1 MARNGP
7 VVVGVDGSPSGLEAV
22 EVAAREAAYRNRPL
36 RVVHAFVWPST
47 HMPLGA
53 VEGDLRYE
61 AKRIVAEAEERARA
75 TAPEVEAGGE
85 VVTGEALTVL
95 EEESR
100 SAALMVVGSRG
111 LGGFTRLLIGSV
123 AGQLAAHSH
132 CPVLVVR
139 GRTDGTGP
147 VLVGVDGSPAG
158 EAALDFAFEAAAARE
173 TGVVALHAWSEWS
186 VPVPPPEDKSAPYA
200 YEPGML
206 KADEERLLAES
217 LAGWRDRYPD
227 VPVEHR
233 LVRGRA
239 REALVE
245 ASEEARLL
253 VVGKRGRGGFAGLLL
268 GSVSQAATQHAH
280 CPVVVV
286 PHA

>member
-1 MARNGP
+1 MTRNGP

-22 EVAAREAAYRNRPL
+22 EVAAREAKYRNRPL

-61 AKRIVAEAEERARA
+61 AQRIVTEAEERAR
-75 TAPEVEAGGE
+75 TAVPGTEVSGE

-95 EEESR
+95 EER
-100 SAALMVVGSRG
+100 SGRAALMVVGSRG
-111 LGGFTRLLIGSV
+111 LGGFARLLIGSV
-123 AGQLAAHSH
+123 AGQLAAHSR

-158 EAALDFAFEAAAARE
+158 ETAIGFAFEEAAAQEA
-173 TGVVALHAWSEWS
+173 GLVALHAWSEWS
-186 VPVPPPEDKSAPYA
+186 VAVPPPEDPSAPYA

-233 LVRGRA
+233 LIRGRA
-239 REALVE
+239 RESLVE

-253 VVGKRGRGGFAGLLL
+253 VVGARGRGGFAGLRL

-280 CPVVVV
+280 CPVAVV
-286 PHA
+286 PHE